1 MAYDIGPR
9 ITIKGEKEFNSQ
21 IKSINENLKVYG
33 SELKA
38 VSSEFENNA
47 KSQDALIAK
56 NKILEKQYDTQKQ
69 KLNLYEEQLKKQTK
83 LLNEQEQEL
92 SKLTQEYG
100 ENSKEVSKA
109 QNAYRA
115 TESNISKLKTSINE
129 TTAFTNKLSNEI
141 NQNNRYL
148 DEMQAG
154 TRNAATGLEKLG
166 NEAKDTQ
173 KDIADVGDTVK
184 GAFATTELADA
195 AGNLA
200 DNMKAVVE
208 ESKEHL
214 KIMGALETSS
224 ERAGY
229 SAEQTAE
236 TYKILYG
243 VLNDDQTAATTTANL
258 QALGLEQENLIRIT
272 NGAIGAWAR
281 YGDSIPIDGL
291 AESINETVKVGT
303 VTGTFAD
310 VLNWAG
316 TSEDEFNKKL
326 EKANTTSERANIVLQ
341 ELASQGLIESA
352 NAFRENNSA
361 LVESNEIQSEYQN
374 SLSEL
379 GENLMPIITD
389 ITEAITFLIDG
400 FNNLPGPAQ
409 AIITVIIG
417 FIAVL
422 AMLSPVLFSISTLM
436 STVGASALFANVSML
451 PLIATILSVGAVLTA
466 LILIFQNWEDIV
478 NWFSNTWDNIKG
490 AFLDFGEQISDFF
503 SGLIESAVEWGS
515 DMIDGF
521 VKGIKKAVGKV
532 TDAVK
537 GVADTITSWLHFSRP
552 DVGPLR
558 EYEKWMPDMMDGL
571 SRGIKNN
578 RWKVEDEI
586 AILAENMRL
595 NPDIQQTA
603 YTRYEGSTT
612 FNLITNLDGKVIAKS
627 TEKIY
632 GNRQRSRQLSRGY

>member
-154 TRNAATGLEKLG
+154 TRDAATGLEKLG
-166 NEAKDTQ
+166 NEAKDAQ

-200 DNMKAVVE
+200 DNMKDVVE

-229 SAEQTAE
+229 SAEQTLE
-236 TYKILYG
+236 VYKLLYG

-361 LVESNEIQSEYQN
+361 LVESNEVQSEYQN

-521 VKGIKKAVGKV
+521 VKGIKKTVGKV
-532 TDAVK
+532 VDAVK

-612 FNLITNLDGKVIAKS
+612 INLVTNLDGKVIAKS